1 MNKTQKGAVFTLAI
15 AILLVGFAAAVL
27 YTMLAAGD
35 RLAGTRLVKFW
46 SWLVV
51 IFMLSGAVY
60 LRRKQ
65 SPGEPDSDE
74 RDKLIK
80 RKAVLASFVS
90 VWIALATATIV
101 PMYMVGD
108 EGSIPVCMLPIINVG
123 ILLIALLVYPT
134 VVLIQYG
141 WGVRGEKS

>member
-1 MNKTQKGAVFTLAI
+1 MNKTEKGAVFTLVI

-27 YTMLAAGD
+27 NMMLTAGD

-51 IFMLSGAVY
+51 IFMLAGAVY

-65 SPGEPDSDE
+65 SPDEPDSDE

-80 RKAVLASFVS
+80 RKAVLTSFVS
-90 VWIALATATIV
+90 VWIALAVATVV
-101 PMYMVGD
+101 PMYMAGD
-108 EGSIPVCMLPIINVG
+108 EGSIPVCLLPIINTS
-123 ILLIALLVYPT
+123 ILLVALLVYPT
-134 VVLIQYG
+134 AVLVQYG
-141 WGVRGEKS
+141 WTNRGEKS

>member
-1 MNKTQKGAVFTLAI
+1 MNRTQKGAVFTLVV

-27 YTMLAAGD
+27 NMILAAGD

-51 IFMLSGAVY
+51 IFMLASAVY

-65 SPGEPDSDE
+65 SSGEPDSDE

-80 RKAVLASFVS
+80 KNAVLASFVS
-90 VWIALATATIV
+90 VWIALAVATVV
-101 PMYMVGD
+101 PMYMAGD
-108 EGSIPVCMLPIINVG
+108 EGSIPVCLLPIINTS
-123 ILLIALLVYPT
+123 ILLVALLVYPT
-134 VVLIQYG
+134 AVLVQYG
-141 WGVRGEKS
+141 RGIRGEKS